1 MGGTVSKPK
10 TLTRRQLLEMTQR
23 PRDFV
28 NQLFQ
33 VMITQLTPKELLDL
47 GNRAKCKDYVFVMAD
62 AIYKTFEAIKVQPTK
77 DSKTGVLFYKKISDV
92 TKGVGGQQT
101 YEHCLSLA
109 YFYVRIFQIF
119 GALSITVSDDPSSGQ
134 VLGYLQKPQ
143 ERPTY
148 GPPVPQ
154 IRGAT
159 AVPFQARGG
168 YISKEDN
175 RDLYRKLESLK
186 LNFIAPILSYTSQDN
201 NRYKLSFDASSSLQ
215 ILIGKGS
222 SSINII
228 YNTDNN
234 YIIAALR
241 ISSSD
246 RSRNILLSSNSQ
258 MVFTV
263 SGFELRDESLNKV
276 IKKITKSYTLRVEK
290 SDDYFYAKRTD
301 VSSDIERSLTEKLEE
316 IFEKANDDLDKK
328 GVEPGQSRNIQ
339 SRNIQGKPSQYDVG
353 VSEGLYTGFIQK
365 YLEHKEKN
373 TLPFCVARAIQ
384 LIDVNVLDA
393 ISPTAIRTHIC
404 ETSFEP
410 VSGMVPKAGEGLDA
424 SIGLKS
430 LNQLFYSTYYI
441 EKASE
446 SDFKFML
453 KPDDAYLQFLTNL
466 QGVFAADN
474 KTVAKLSDI
483 KLKDPGC
490 DVSSKGKP
498 LQITDPEAA
507 KNIFQTVNSLFQ
519 LQADH
524 TKRVIDFMKNRLVE
538 IKSSGSQ
545 STIKLHSNLMK
556 GGVTEINKMAFEV
569 RNILTDYYTK
579 CEKIYQV
586 GAAVAKRAGKV

>member
-1 MGGTVSKPK
+1 MGATVSSPK
-10 TLTRRQLLEMTQR
+10 SLTRRQLLEMTQR

-33 VMITQLTPKELLDL
+33 IMIAQLTPKELLDL

-62 AIYKTFEAIKVQPTK
+62 AIYKTFDAIKVQPTK
-77 DSKTGVLFYKKISDV
+77 DSKTGVLFYKKITDV
-92 TKGVGGQQT
+92 AKGVGGQQT

-119 GALSITVSDDPSSGQ
+119 GALAITVSDDPSSGQ
-134 VLGYLQKPQ
+134 VLGYLQRPP
-143 ERPTY
+143 ERPTF
-148 GPPVPQ
+148 GQPVPQ

-159 AVPFQARGG
+159 AVPFRGG
-168 YISKEDN
+168 YISRDTNRELYRKMESSRLNFVAPIISVNKEDN
-175 RDLYRKLESLK
+175 NSYR
-186 LNFIAPILSYTSQDN
+186 LNFDSNSNIEIILNKS
-201 NRYKLSFDASSSLQ
+201 SSSL
-215 ILIGKGS
+215 S
-222 SSINII
+222 II
-228 YNTDNN
+228 YSIDNN
-234 YIIAALR
+234 YIVASLR
-241 ISSSD
+241 ISNSD
-246 RSRNILLSSNSQ
+246 RSRNL
-258 MVFTV
+258 VFSTTNRMIFV
-263 SGFELRDESLNKV
+263 INGFELRDEKLQRI
-276 IKKITKSYTLRVEK
+276 IKKISKTYNIYVDNF
-290 SDDYFYAKRTD
+290 DDNFVSKRTD
-301 VSSDIERSLTEKLEE
+301 ISSDVERSLTDKLEE
-316 IFEKANDDLDKK
+316 IFQKVKDELDKK
-328 GVEPGQSRNIQ
+328 PSEADSRTNTRTNIRPGSD
-339 SRNIQGKPSQYDVG
+339 KPGQYDVG

-393 ISPTAIRTHIC
+393 IRPTAIRTHIC

-410 VSGMVPKAGEGLDA
+410 VSGMVPKSGEGLDM

-453 KPDDAYLQFLTNL
+453 KPDDGYLQFLTNL

-474 KTVAKLSDI
+474 KTVTKLSDV
-483 KLKDPGC
+483 KMKDPGC
-490 DVSSKGKP
+490 DASSKGKA
-498 LQITDPEAA
+498 LQINEPDAA
-507 KNIFQTVNSLFQ
+507 KNIFQTVNALFQ
-519 LQADH
+519 LQAEH

-538 IKSSGSQ
+538 IKTAGGQ
-545 STIKLHSNLMK
+545 STIKIHSSLMK
-556 GGVTEINKMAFEV
+556 GGVTEINKLAFEV

-579 CEKIYQV
+579 CEKLYQV

>member
-1 MGGTVSKPK
+1 MGATVSKPK
-10 TLTRRQLLEMTQR
+10 TLTRRQLLEMTQK

-33 VMITQLTPKELLDL
+33 VMIAQLTPKELLDL

-77 DSKTGVLFYKKISDV
+77 DSKTGVLFYKKITDV

-119 GALSITVSDDPSSGQ
+119 GALAITVSDDPSSGQ
-134 VLGYLQKPQ
+134 VLGYLQRPP

-148 GPPVPQ
+148 GPPMPQ

-159 AVPFQARGG
+159 AVPFRGG

-175 RDLYRKLESLK
+175 RDLYRKMESLK
-186 LNFIAPILSYTSQDN
+186 LNFIAPILSYGSQDN
-201 NRYKLSFDASSSLQ
+201 SRYKLIFDASSNLQ

-228 YNTDNN
+228 YSTDNN
-234 YIIAALR
+234 YIIASLR

-276 IKKITKSYTLRVEK
+276 IKKISKSYTLRVER
-290 SDDYFYAKRTD
+290 SDDYFYARRTD
-301 VSSDIERSLTEKLEE
+301 IGSDIERSLTEKLEE
-316 IFEKANDDLDKK
+316 IFEKAKDELDKK
-328 GVEPGQSRNIQ
+328 GVEPGQTRNVQ
-339 SRNIQGKPSQYDVG
+339 SRNVQGKPGQYDVG

-365 YLEHKEKN
+365 YLDHKEKN

-410 VSGMVPKAGEGLDA
+410 VNGMVPKAGEGLDM

-430 LNQLFYSTYYI
+430 LNQLFYSTYYVN
-441 EKASE
+441 KTSE
-446 SDFKFML
+446 TDFQFQL
-453 KPDDAYLQFLTNL
+453 KPDDGYLQFLTNL

-474 KTVAKLSDI
+474 KTVTKMSDV
-483 KLKDPGC
+483 KMKDSGC
-490 DVSSKGKP
+490 DVAVKGKS

-507 KNIFQTVNSLFQ
+507 KNIFRTVNSLFQ
-519 LQADH
+519 LQVDH
-524 TKRVIDFMKNRLVE
+524 TKSVIDFMKNRLVE
-538 IKSSGSQ
+538 VKSSGSQ
-545 STIKLHSNLMK
+545 STIKLKSNLTK

-569 RNILTDYYTK
+569 RTILTDYYTK
-579 CEKIYQV
+579 CEKIYQI
-586 GAAVAKRAGKV
+586 GAAVAKRAGRV

>member
-1 MGGTVSKPK
+1 MGATVSSPK
-10 TLTRRQLLEMTQR
+10 TLTRRQLLEMTQK

-77 DSKTGVLFYKKISDV
+77 DAKTSVLFFKKITDV

-119 GALSITVSDDPSSGQ
+119 GALAITVSDDPSSGQ
-134 VLGYLQKPQ
+134 VLGYLQRPP

-148 GPPVPQ
+148 GQPVPQ
-154 IRGAT
+154 IRGANP
-159 AVPFQARGG
+159 VPFRPIGG
-168 YISKEDN
+168 YINRGDN
-175 RDLYRKLESLK
+175 RELDRRLESSK
-186 LNFIAPILSYTSQDN
+186 LNFIASIIGLNKEDG
-201 NRYKLSFDASSSLQ
+201 NRYRLSFDSNSNIELLLS
-215 ILIGKGS
+215 KSS

-228 YNTDNN
+228 YGSDSN
-234 YIIAALR
+234 YIVAGLR

-246 RSRNILLSSNSQ
+246 RSRNMLFSTSNR
-258 MVFTV
+258 MVFGI
-263 SGFELRDESLNKV
+263 SGFELRDDTLQKV
-276 IKKITKSYTLRVEK
+276 IKNITKTYNLYVDK
-290 SDDYFYAKRTD
+290 FDDNFVSKRTD
-301 VSSDIERSLTEKLEE
+301 ATTDVERSLTDKLEE
-316 IFEKANDDLDKK
+316 IFQKAKDDLDKK
-328 GVEPGQSRNIQ
+328 PTGTNSRPNSRTVSDGPG
-339 SRNIQGKPSQYDVG
+339 QYDVG

-410 VSGMVPKAGEGLDA
+410 VSGMVPKAGEGLNA
-424 SIGLKS
+424 STGLKS

-441 EKASE
+441 DKKGE
-446 SDFKFML
+446 SDFQFML
-453 KPDDAYLQFLTNL
+453 KPDDSYLQFLTNL

-474 KTVAKLSDI
+474 KSVAKLSDI
-483 KLKDPGC
+483 KMKDPGC
-490 DVSSKGKP
+490 DASSKGKA
-498 LQITDPEAA
+498 LQITEPGAA
-507 KNIFQTVNSLFQ
+507 RNIFQTVNSLFQ
-519 LQADH
+519 LQTEH
-524 TKRVIDFMKNRLVE
+524 TKRVIEFMKNRLVE
-538 IKSSGSQ
+538 IKTEGGQ
-545 STIKLHSNLMK
+545 STIKIHSSLTK
-556 GGVTEINKMAFEV
+556 GGVTEINKLAFEV

-579 CEKIYQV
+579 CEKLYQV
-586 GAAVAKRAGKV
+586 GAAVAKVAGRV

>member
-1 MGGTVSKPK
+1 MGATVSKPK
-10 TLTRRQLLEMTQR
+10 TLTRRQLLEMTQK

-33 VMITQLTPKELLDL
+33 VMIAQLTPKELLDL

-77 DSKTGVLFYKKISDV
+77 DSKTGVLFYKKITDV

-119 GALSITVSDDPSSGQ
+119 GALAITVSDDPSSGQ
-134 VLGYLQKPQ
+134 VLGYLQRPP

-148 GPPVPQ
+148 GPPMPQ

-159 AVPFQARGG
+159 AVPFRGG

-175 RDLYRKLESLK
+175 RDLYRKMESLK
-186 LNFIAPILSYTSQDN
+186 LNFIAPILSYGSQDN
-201 NRYKLSFDASSSLQ
+201 SRYKLIFDASSNLQ

-228 YNTDNN
+228 YSTDNN
-234 YIIAALR
+234 YIIASLR

-276 IKKITKSYTLRVEK
+276 IKKISKSYTLRVER
-290 SDDYFYAKRTD
+290 SDDYFYARRTD
-301 VSSDIERSLTEKLEE
+301 IGSDIERSLTEKLEE
-316 IFEKANDDLDKK
+316 IFEKAKDELDKK
-328 GVEPGQSRNIQ
+328 GVEPGQTRNVQ
-339 SRNIQGKPSQYDVG
+339 SRNVQGKPGQYDVG

-365 YLEHKEKN
+365 YLDHKEKN

-410 VSGMVPKAGEGLDA
+410 VNGMVPKAGEGLDM

-430 LNQLFYSTYYI
+430 LNQLFYSTYYVN
-441 EKASE
+441 KTSE
-446 SDFKFML
+446 TDFQFQL
-453 KPDDAYLQFLTNL
+453 KPDDGYLQFLTNL

-474 KTVAKLSDI
+474 KTVTKMSDV
-483 KLKDPGC
+483 KMKDSGC
-490 DVSSKGKP
+490 DVAVKGKS

-519 LQADH
+519 LQVDH

-538 IKSSGSQ
+538 VKSSGSQ
-545 STIKLHSNLMK
+545 STIKLKSNLTK

-569 RNILTDYYTK
+569 RTILTDYYTK
-579 CEKIYQV
+579 CEKIYQI
-586 GAAVAKRAGKV
+586 GAAVAKRAGRV

>member
-1 MGGTVSKPK
+1 MGATVSKPK
-10 TLTRRQLLEMTQR
+10 TLTRRQLLEMTQK

-33 VMITQLTPKELLDL
+33 VMIAQLTPKELLDL

-77 DSKTGVLFYKKISDV
+77 DSKTGVLFYKKITDV

-119 GALSITVSDDPSSGQ
+119 GALAITVSDDPSSGQ
-134 VLGYLQKPQ
+134 VLGYLQRPP

-148 GPPVPQ
+148 GPPIPQ

-159 AVPFQARGG
+159 AVPFRGG

-175 RDLYRKLESLK
+175 RDLYRKMESLK
-186 LNFIAPILSYTSQDN
+186 LNFIAPILSYGSQDN
-201 NRYKLSFDASSSLQ
+201 SKYKLIFDASSNLQ

-228 YNTDNN
+228 YSIDNN
-234 YIIAALR
+234 YIIASLR

-276 IKKITKSYTLRVEK
+276 IKKISKSYTLRVER
-290 SDDYFYAKRTD
+290 SDDYFYARRTD
-301 VSSDIERSLTEKLEE
+301 IGSDIERSLTEKLEE
-316 IFEKANDDLDKK
+316 IFEKAKDELDKK
-328 GVEPGQSRNIQ
+328 GVEPGQTRNVQ
-339 SRNIQGKPSQYDVG
+339 SRNVQGKPGQYDVG

-365 YLEHKEKN
+365 YLDHKEKN

-410 VSGMVPKAGEGLDA
+410 VNGMVPKAGEGLDM

-453 KPDDAYLQFLTNL
+453 KPDDSYLQFLTNL

-490 DVSSKGKP
+490 DPGIKGKA
-498 LQITDPEAA
+498 LQINEPEAI

-524 TKRVIDFMKNRLVE
+524 TKRVIEFIKNRLVE
-538 IKSSGSQ
+538 IKTVGGMQ
-545 STIKLHSNLMK
+545 STIKIHSNLTK
-556 GGVTEINKMAFEV
+556 GGVTEINKLAFEV

-579 CEKIYQV
+579 CEKIYQI
-586 GAAVAKRAGKV
+586 GAAVAKRAGRV

>member
-1 MGGTVSKPK
+1 MGATVSKPK
-10 TLTRRQLLEMTQR
+10 TLTRRQLLEMTQK

-33 VMITQLTPKELLDL
+33 VMIAQLTPKELLDL

-77 DSKTGVLFYKKISDV
+77 DSKTGVLFYKKITDV

-119 GALSITVSDDPSSGQ
+119 GALAITVSDDPSSGQ
-134 VLGYLQKPQ
+134 VLGYLQRPP

-148 GPPVPQ
+148 GPPMPQ

-159 AVPFQARGG
+159 AVPFRGG

-175 RDLYRKLESLK
+175 RDLYRKMESLK
-186 LNFIAPILSYTSQDN
+186 LNFIAPILSYGSQDN
-201 NRYKLSFDASSSLQ
+201 SKYKLIFDASSNLQ

-228 YNTDNN
+228 YSTDNN
-234 YIIAALR
+234 YIIASLR

-276 IKKITKSYTLRVEK
+276 IKKISKSYTLRVER

-301 VSSDIERSLTEKLEE
+301 IGSDIERSLTEKLEE
-316 IFEKANDDLDKK
+316 IFEKAKDELDKK
-328 GVEPGQSRNIQ
+328 GVEPGQTRNVQ
-339 SRNIQGKPSQYDVG
+339 SRNVQGKPGQYDVG

-365 YLEHKEKN
+365 YLDHKEKN

-410 VSGMVPKAGEGLDA
+410 VNGMVPKAGEGLDM

-430 LNQLFYSTYYI
+430 LNQLFYSTYYVN
-441 EKASE
+441 KTSE
-446 SDFKFML
+446 TDFQFQL
-453 KPDDAYLQFLTNL
+453 KPDDGYLQFLTNL

-474 KTVAKLSDI
+474 KTVTKMSDV
-483 KLKDPGC
+483 KMKDSGC
-490 DVSSKGKP
+490 DVAVKGKS

-519 LQADH
+519 LQVDH

-538 IKSSGSQ
+538 VKSSGGQ
-545 STIKLHSNLMK
+545 STIKLNSNLTK

-569 RNILTDYYTK
+569 RTILTDYYTK
-579 CEKIYQV
+579 CEKIYQI
-586 GAAVAKRAGKV
+586 GAAVAKRAGRV

>member
-1 MGGTVSKPK
+1 MGGVASSPK
-10 TLTRRQLLEMTQR
+10 TLSRRQLLEMTQK

-77 DSKTGVLFYKKISDV
+77 DTKTGVLFYKKISDV

-119 GALSITVSDDPSSGQ
+119 GALAITVSDDPSSGQ
-134 VLGYLQKPQ
+134 VLGYLQKPP

-159 AVPFQARGG
+159 AVPFRAIGG
-168 YISKEDN
+168 YISKDEN
-175 RDLYRKLESLK
+175 RDLYRKMESLK
-186 LNFIAPILSYTSQDN
+186 LNFIAPILTYVSQDN
-201 NRYKLSFDASSSLQ
+201 SKYKLSFDSNSSLQ

-222 SSINII
+222 TSINII
-228 YNTDNN
+228 YSTDNN
-234 YIIAALR
+234 YITANLR

-246 RSRNILLSSNSQ
+246 RLRNTLLSRDNQ
-258 MVFTV
+258 MVFTLTN
-263 SGFELRDESLNKV
+263 FELRDESLNKV
-276 IKKITKSYTLRVEK
+276 IKSISKSYNLRVDR
-290 SDDYFYAKRTD
+290 SDEYFYAKRTD
-301 VSSDIERSLTEKLEE
+301 IGSDIERSLTEKLEE
-316 IFEKANDDLDKK
+316 LFEKAKEELDKK
-328 GVEPGQSRNIQ
+328 SVEPGQSRNVQ

-365 YLEHKEKN
+365 YLEHREKN

-384 LIDVNVLDA
+384 LVDVNVLDA
-393 ISPTAIRTHIC
+393 ISPSAIRTHIC

-410 VSGMVPKAGEGLDA
+410 VSGMVPKPGEGLDA
-424 SIGLKS
+424 STGIKS

-441 EKASE
+441 EKSSE

-453 KPDDAYLQFLTNL
+453 KPDDSYLQFLTNL
-466 QGVFAADN
+466 QGVFAADS
-474 KTVAKLSDI
+474 KGVAKLSDV
-483 KLKDPGC
+483 KMKDPGC
-490 DVSSKGKP
+490 DASSKGKA
-498 LQITDPEAA
+498 LQINEPEAA

-519 LQADH
+519 LQAEH

-538 IKSSGSQ
+538 IKTAGGQ
-545 STIKLHSNLMK
+545 STIKIHSSLTK
-556 GGVTEINKMAFEV
+556 GGVTEINKLAFEV

-586 GAAVAKRAGKV
+586 GAAVAKRAGRV

>member
-1 MGGTVSKPK
+1 MGGVVSSPK
-10 TLTRRQLLEMTQR
+10 SLTRRQLLEITQK

-28 NQLFQ
+28 NHLFQ
-33 VMITQLTPKELLDL
+33 VMITQLTSKELLDL

-77 DSKTGVLFYKKISDV
+77 DSKTGVLFFKKITDV

-119 GALSITVSDDPSSGQ
+119 GALAITVSDDPSSGQ
-134 VLGYLQKPQ
+134 VLGYLQKPP

-154 IRGAT
+154 IRGAMP
-159 AVPFQARGG
+159 VPFQARGG
-168 YISKEDN
+168 YISKDEN
-175 RDLYRKLESLK
+175 RDLYRKMESLK
-186 LNFIAPILSYTSQDN
+186 LNFIAPILTYVSQDN
-201 NRYKLSFDASSSLQ
+201 NRYKLSFDSNSNMQ

-222 SSINII
+222 TSINII
-228 YNTDNN
+228 YSTDNN
-234 YIIAALR
+234 YITASLR

-246 RSRNILLSSNSQ
+246 RSRNMLLSRDNQ
-258 MVFTV
+258 MVFTLTN
-263 SGFELRDESLNKV
+263 FELRDESLNKV
-276 IKKITKSYTLRVEK
+276 IKSISKSYNLRVEK

-301 VSSDIERSLTEKLEE
+301 IGSDTERSLSEKLEE
-316 IFEKANDDLDKK
+316 LFEKVKEELDKK
-328 GVEPGQSRNIQ
+328 GVEPGQSRNVQ
-339 SRNIQGKPSQYDVG
+339 SRNVQGKPSQYDVG

-410 VSGMVPKAGEGLDA
+410 VSGMVPKAGEGLDM

-430 LNQLFYSTYYI
+430 VNQLFYSTYYI

-453 KPDDAYLQFLTNL
+453 KPDDGYLQFLTNL

-474 KTVAKLSDI
+474 KSLTKLSDI

-490 DVSSKGKP
+490 DPGIKGKS
-498 LQITDPEAA
+498 LQINEPAA
-507 KNIFQTVNSLFQ
+507 MKNIFQTVNSLFQ
-519 LQADH
+519 LQAEH
-524 TKRVIDFMKNRLVE
+524 TKKVIDIMKNRLVE
-538 IKSSGSQ
+538 IRTVGGQ
-545 STIKLHSNLMK
+545 STIKIHSNLTK
-556 GGVTEINKMAFEV
+556 GGVTEINKLAFEV

-579 CEKIYQV
+579 CEKLYQV
-586 GAAVAKRAGKV
+586 GAAVAKRAGRV